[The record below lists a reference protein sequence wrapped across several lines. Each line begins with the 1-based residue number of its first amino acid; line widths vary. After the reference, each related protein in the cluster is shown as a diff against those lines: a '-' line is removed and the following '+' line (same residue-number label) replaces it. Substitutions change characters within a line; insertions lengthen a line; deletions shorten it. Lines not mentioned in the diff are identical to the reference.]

1 MPPTRCWSTGPA
13 RTAPSTVRPDTELR
27 LGDSVLTCRPVDA
40 RPPARVDQL
49 GQVAFHRTPLRPAR
63 PASVVLPPMNKV
75 PAVPEPARF
84 SFLTAAAPLLGGIL
98 MALALQEPRFLIFT
112 LLAPITG
119 AAGWFESKKRTRERH
134 ERDLVAFEKR
144 LAEREEAMAT
154 AYAEEETARLAAA
167 PDIAD
172 LRRRAEQRDRTLWS
186 RGRDIPEFLSLRVGT
201 GPVETDIT
209 AAFSTEGDEEQVTR
223 LEDLAERF
231 RGFERMPVTVPL
243 RDLGVLGMHGTPPR
257 GGGAGQGRCSSRPC
271 ACTAPRTSWWWR
283 PPRPRWTS

>member
-1 MPPTRCWSTGPA
+1 
-13 RTAPSTVRPDTELR
+13 
-27 LGDSVLTCRPVDA
+27 
-40 RPPARVDQL
+40 
-49 GQVAFHRTPLRPAR
+49 
-63 PASVVLPPMNKV
+63 MNKV

-144 LAEREEAMAT
+144 LAEREEAMTT

-243 RDLGVLGMHGTPPR
+243 RDLGVLGMHGPRREVAALAKGLLIQAVCLHSPEDLVVVAAASPEMDLVELAEVGAPHPRHGLTDRWPPPR
-257 GGGAGQGRCSSRPC
+257 RRPAAPPTICCRPSSTWPSSAPPAPSTASTAGGRGCWWCS
-271 ACTAPRTSWWWR
+271 TA
-283 PPRPRWTS
+283 